1 MSAGKSTG
9 GSTFKQF
16 DSKYALFEKAFFV
29 LEECASLW
37 QQYFLPIC
45 DKVFHQFIYSDS
57 YITMDT
63 MTKPVL
69 LSSTSFGFFL
79 VIVVEYCCQHF
90 FMTNVTFAWYTM
102 IDQIIGLGYD
112 VDEGLY

>member
-1 MSAGKSTG
+1 
-9 GSTFKQF
+9 
-16 DSKYALFEKAFFV
+16 
-29 LEECASLW
+29 
-37 QQYFLPIC
+37 
-45 DKVFHQFIYSDS
+45 
-57 YITMDT
+57 

-79 VIVVEYCCQHF
+79 VIFVEYCCQHF